1 MIRATFIAAAL
12 GICALS
18 IQAQNPTPPAAPV
31 PPSKATKPSTAKTPA
46 PRARSAPVLAPDWSD
61 EVIDLNDQLDAL
73 GKMKIDMEMMPPPG
87 HAWLD
92 SDIDMGMQFDLA
104 PFAVEMPG
112 MPVMPEMPVM
122 PAMPAMPV
130 MPEMPLMPE
139 MPVLAEMDMLGA
151 PDVLDFPDFP
161 DMPDFPDPPDFPDF
175 PEYPDMPDMVPMTPM
190 TPMPPMPAIAPMTPM
205 PSYSVTLAPLA
216 ARDALGRAVSAIERV
231 QGQSPFERQ
240 FSGITSDPPKAW
252 AQSDPADSLYR
263 LAREALNRGEY
274 RRAAT
279 LFSDITQKFPNSV
292 YAADARYWKA
302 FALYR
307 IGGTVDL
314 REGLSA
320 LQDTGRSYRQAAL
333 QTDAP
338 VLAARIRAALAAQG
352 DQDAR
357 RFVNTTASQPGGA
370 CDREDLSVRV
380 EALKSLGQTDPEST
394 TPILARLLARRDDCS
409 AGLRRAALYMLGRR
423 TDPAAMNLVIG
434 TARNDPDPRVRG
446 EALRFLAAMPGD
458 QPIATIEEIARTPGN
473 DELQR
478 SAIAALGR
486 SESPRARQSLR
497 SIVER
502 SDLSEDLRISALSS
516 IDTEHAPDN
525 AAYIRA
531 AYPRLETPRLK
542 GAAIRAVSRAG
553 GSDNDQWLLSVVR
566 NQNEPPEVRALALRY
581 AGRSTIPIADLAKM
595 YDVAGDRPLRQMLIS
610 LYAQRPEPE
619 ATDKLLDIA
628 RTGTDPDLRR
638 YSISALQ
645 RKNDPR
651 TKKLL
656 VEIIDK

>member
-1 MIRATFIAAAL
+1 MIRTTFIAAAL

-31 PPSKATKPSTAKTPA
+31 PPSKATKPARGKPTPA
-46 PRARSAPVLAPDWSD
+46 PRARGTPVVAPEWFTGD
-61 EVIDLNDQLDAL
+61 VIDLDDQLDAL
-73 GKMKIDMEMMPPPG
+73 NKMKIDLEMMPPG
-87 HAWLD
+87 NMSID
-92 SDIDMGMQFDLA
+92 SDIDMDMQFHLA
-104 PFAVEMPG
+104 PWAVEMPG
-112 MPVMPEMPVM
+112 MPAMPEMPE
-122 PAMPAMPV
+122 MPV

-139 MPVLAEMDMLGA
+139 MPVLAEMDMLGV
-151 PDVLDFPDFP
+151 PDMPDFPDFP
-161 DMPDFPDPPDFPDF
+161 DMLDFPDTPDFPDF
-175 PEYPDMPDMVPMTPM
+175 PDTPEIVPMA
-190 TPMPPMPAIAPMTPM
+190 PMPPMPTIAPMTPM
-205 PSYSVTLAPLA
+205 PSWSVTLAPKA
-216 ARDALGRAVSAIERV
+216 ARDAMGRAASAIEWV

-240 FSGITSDPPKAW
+240 FSGISSDPPKAW

-279 LFSDITQKFPNSV
+279 LFGDITQKFPSSV

-307 IGGTVDL
+307 IGGTADL
-314 REGLSA
+314 REALTA
-320 LQDTGRSYRQAAL
+320 LQDSGRAYRQASL

-338 VLAARIRAALAAQG
+338 VLATRIRGALAAQG
-352 DQDAR
+352 DQDSR
-357 RFVNTTASQPGGA
+357 RLLSAAASQPSGA
-370 CDREDLSVRV
+370 CDREDLAVRV

-394 TPILARLLARRDDCS
+394 TPIFARLLARRDDCS
-409 AGLRRAALYMLGRR
+409 ASLRRAALYMLGRR
-423 TDPAAMNLVIG
+423 TDAQSMNLVIG
-434 TARNDPDPRVRG
+434 AARNDPDLRVRG

-458 QPIATIEEIARTPGN
+458 QAITTIEEMARTPGN
-473 DELQR
+473 EELQR
-478 SAIAALGR
+478 AAIAALGR
-486 SESPRARQSLR
+486 SDSPRAKQSLR

-516 IDTEHAPDN
+516 MDAEHAPDN
-525 AAYIRA
+525 GAYIRA
-531 AYPRLETPRLK
+531 AYSRLETPRLK

-553 GSDNDQWLLSVVR
+553 GSDNDQWLLTIVR
-566 NQNEPPEVRALALRY
+566 NQNEAPEVRALALRY

-628 RTGTDPDLRR
+628 RTGTDPDLRS
-638 YSISALQ
+638 YAISALG